1 MPMMAPI
8 PRPPLDA
15 AAEVSEPSLRIEP
28 GSNPCWLLAELLPG
42 EITLLPESESECHD
56 ELLEV
61 ACESE
66 ADEVEVEVVVLPLA
80 SDPPAITVPGLISL
94 EAVAVAAEEEAA
106 ALPLALVV
114 EPEPD
119 PALLLVVLLVALVVE
134 LPDEAVELVDEV
146 VELLVD
152 DDAPESVTDLP
163 SFVSVP
169 SAFTYVRS
177 ERPSSAQPMIGVS
190 GSSAQL
196 VPLGQEP
203 TPCESPEA

>member
-15 AAEVSEPSLRIEP
+15 AEEALEPSLRIEP
-28 GSNPCWLLAELLPG
+28 GSNAWLLAELLPG
-42 EITLLPESESECHD
+42 EITLLPESESEFHD

-61 ACESE
+61 ASESE
-66 ADEVEVEVVVLPLA
+66 ADEAVELVLPLA

-94 EAVAVAAEEEAA
+94 EAVAPEEEAA
-106 ALPLALVV
+106 ALPLALEV
-114 EPEPD
+114 EPE
-119 PALLLVVLLVALVVE
+119 PALLLVVLLVELVVELVAE
-134 LPDEAVELVDEV
+134 LPDEAVELADDV

-163 SFVSVP
+163 SLVSVP